1 MSNKISTIYSKVMN
15 GKCSEDYLKYAI
27 DHIDIKTIYKHQKLS
42 LSFIF
47 NYILNPDYF
56 SSDED
61 DYITIEDV
69 QIFQPY
75 SLKEMYNYN
84 NKIHTKKKKEEKI

>member
-1 MSNKISTIYSKVMN
+1 MSNKISEIYSKVTN
-15 GKCSEDYLKYAI
+15 RQCSEDYLKYAI
-27 DHIDIKTIYKHQKLS
+27 DFIDIKTIYKNQKLS

-56 SSDED
+56 SSNEDE
-61 DYITIEDV
+61 YITIEDI

-75 SLKEMYNYN
+75 TLGEMYNYN
-84 NKIHTKKKKEEKI
+84 KKFNI